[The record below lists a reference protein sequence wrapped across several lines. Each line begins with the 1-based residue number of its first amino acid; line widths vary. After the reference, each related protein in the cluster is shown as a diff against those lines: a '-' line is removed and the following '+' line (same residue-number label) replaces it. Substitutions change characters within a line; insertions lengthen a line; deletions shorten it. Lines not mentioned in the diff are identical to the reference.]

1 MSKAKS
7 TVITVLLAL
16 AIAVAAFFAVIS
28 FPVSNNVKRL
38 NSVASMINLGADFS
52 GYAYTTVYPE
62 GVITLEEYGVLTD
75 EEKGAYVK
83 VDGSDLF
90 VEKETHPDVDELKE
104 AVAKDA
110 SSLNARFGKKGYS
123 SYSVAVEGGV
133 SVKISVPTNFSRSAY
148 KGYDASSRS
157 TALSTA
163 SAALSSITAYGQLT
177 LRTTDTSINL
187 TDASGN
193 SSTWDLTKKGKDKW
207 VESATV
213 SGSKTY
219 SLTEDDDVSEYF
231 SSITSRKVGSVAT
244 ITFNLTKAG
253 KEWFKDLT
261 TRVLSSS
268 SKTIYFFVGDRQLVS
283 FGFSDGDSPIN
294 RRSITLQSSDPATA
308 QNSAITMN
316 SAVNGGALSLNY
328 RDIETI
334 KTSTASLGEES
345 SLFLFV
351 ASIIVLVGVVALLTV
366 LYKKLGA
373 LTSFMSLVYV
383 LVEVYALY
391 LLNIQLTAV
400 VALVCAI
407 LLALFVIS
415 NVLVFTEVKRL
426 TETGRTIQ
434 ASIKEAY
441 KNLIMT
447 ITDMH
452 IVLVIVALLLTTVG
466 AGEVAACGFIS
477 LIGVVASYVLYWF
490 NRFMWFVTSSPEKDK
505 FKFAGL
511 KRVVYE
517 DD

>member
-38 NSVASMINLGADFS
+38 NSVASMINLGADLS

-75 EEKGAYVK
+75 EVKQTYEK
-83 VDGSDLF
+83 VDSGDLYYNT
-90 VEKETHPDVDELKE
+90 ESYTDLAKLKE
-104 AVAKDA
+104 DVAKDA

-123 SYSVAVEGGV
+123 SYSVAVEGGISIKV
-133 SVKISVPTNFSRSAY
+133 SVPTNFSRAAY

-157 TALSTA
+157 KALSAA
-163 SAALSSITAYGQLT
+163 SAALSSITAYGELT
-177 LRTTDTSINL
+177 LRTTDTSIQL

-207 VESATV
+207 VDSATV
-213 SGSKTY
+213 DSKKTY
-219 SLTEDDDVSEYF
+219 SLAEEDDLSEYF
-231 SSITSRKVGSVAT
+231 SSITSRKVGTASA
-244 ITFNLTKAG
+244 ITFNFTKAG
-253 KEWFKDLT
+253 KTWFKELT

-268 SKTIYFFVGDRQLVS
+268 SKTIYFFVGDRQLVQ
-283 FGFSDGDSPIN
+283 FAFNEGDSPIN
-294 RRSITLQSSDPATA
+294 RRSLTLTSSDSATA
-308 QNSAITMN
+308 MNSAITMN
-316 SAVNGGALSLNY
+316 SAVNGGALTLNY
-328 RDIETI
+328 RNIESI
-334 KTSTASLGEES
+334 KTSTAAFGEEA
-345 SLFLFV
+345 SLCLFI
-351 ASIIVLVGVVALLTV
+351 ACLLVLAGVVTLLTV

-373 LTSFMSLVYV
+373 LTAFMSVIFA
-383 LVEVYALY
+383 LVELYALY
-391 LLNIQLTAV
+391 LLGIQLTAV

-407 LLALFVIS
+407 LLALFIIS
-415 NVLVFTEVKRL
+415 NVLLFAEVKRL
-426 TETGRTIQ
+426 TETGRTLQ

-447 ITDMH
+447 VTDMH
-452 IVLVIVALLLTTVG
+452 IVLVVVALLLTTVG

-490 NRFMWFVTSSPEKDK
+490 NRLMWYVTSSPEKDK